1 MLFTAQEL
9 AEETGRPLR
18 TVQWHCKRVGLR
30 KIAGSYVMDNRQA
43 RKVLASLQQQAGDE
57 PGEQPSKPTE

>member
-9 AEETGRPLR
+9 ASETGRPLR

-30 KIAGSYVMDNRQA
+30 KIAGSYVMDGKQA
-43 RKVLASLQQQAGDE
+43 RKVLASLQQQSGDE
-57 PGEQPSKPTE
+57 PGEQATEPTE